1 MKLHCN
7 TLKMYAA
14 GASAKTAEGVVF
26 QKCPGKRSELC
37 EQYSEKEVNI
47 LNMKML
53 FGKQH
58 P

>member
-1 MKLHCN
+1 
-7 TLKMYAA
+7 MYAA